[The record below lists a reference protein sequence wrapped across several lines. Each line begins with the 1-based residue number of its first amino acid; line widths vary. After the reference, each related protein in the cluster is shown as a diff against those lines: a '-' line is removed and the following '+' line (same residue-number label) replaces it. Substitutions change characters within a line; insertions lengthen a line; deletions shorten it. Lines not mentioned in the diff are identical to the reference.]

1 MQALDYSVQ
10 PDEELV
16 RLAQAQDYTA
26 QDLLYERYKGLVKG
40 KARSYFLVGADR
52 EDIVQEGMIGL
63 HKAIRDYN
71 PDREASFHTFAEMCI
86 VRQIITA
93 IKAATRQKHIPLNSY
108 VSLNRPIYEEDS
120 ERTLLDVISLER
132 ITDPEE
138 LLIGQESYN
147 SIELRISQIL
157 SPLEQ
162 ETLELFLEG
171 KSYQEIAAELGRH
184 TKSIDNALQ
193 RIKRKMEKCLEK
205 EL

>member
-1 MQALDYSVQ
+1 MQALDYSAQ

-138 LLIGQESYN
+138 LLIGQESYD